1 MLICL
6 QRLDCP
12 SADSNWVCDNDKA
25 VFPNERSPLSAQIST
40 FCIISLPLRL
50 SRLASYVY
58 SAERQVYFYSH
69 MLCCTLVLTTD
80 LYVNL
85 LTIMVY
91 FSMWKVLGAV
101 AVILLVFLVTMTF
114 YQLPR
119 SQETVIKLVQELES
133 QQPR

>member
-1 MLICL
+1 
-6 QRLDCP
+6 
-12 SADSNWVCDNDKA
+12 
-25 VFPNERSPLSAQIST
+25 
-40 FCIISLPLRL
+40 
-50 SRLASYVY
+50 
-58 SAERQVYFYSH
+58 

-85 LTIMVY
+85 LTIMIY